1 MSQSQRELRTMQG
14 MSYRQ
19 SPAEALSGCR
29 HLRCKAFLIIVLG
42 VLMVASFPAT
52 YASALLIVGVF
63 LILLGSALA
72 FMYCV
77 ARDVGKDNPEAGQ
90 GVNRSWDRLRRQRL
104 QRRRRRNSSGRRPAN
119 AHRSSEEPGQH
130 DDDDEDDSTPPPSYE
145 TSISVEELMRCPE
158 PSDWTFLP
166 SEPPPVYFP
175 PITTLDTNHS
185 PTAADDHTETD
196 QSALP
201 IYSIS
206 REMSYTL
213 PTYEQALSESNT
225 RGTGNENDDD
235 DDTQFNTD
243 QSILVVEVDDDRHI
257 DVEQSPTVLHE
268 TSISHSHITQSL
280 TTISALSNNENSDVF
295 TQVLI

>member
-1 MSQSQRELRTMQG
+1 MPQRQRELRTMQG

-63 LILLGSALA
+63 LILLGFALA

-119 AHRSSEEPGQH
+119 AHQSSEEHNQH
-130 DDDDEDDSTPPPSYE
+130 DDDDEHDTPPPSYE

-166 SEPPPVYFP
+166 SEPPVYFP
-175 PITTLDTNHS
+175 PITALDTNHS
-185 PTAADDHTETD
+185 STAADDHTETD

-213 PTYEQALSESNT
+213 PTYEQALDESNT
-225 RGTGNENDDD
+225 PGTGNENNDD
-235 DDTQFNTD
+235 DDTQFLTD
-243 QSILVVEVDDDRHI
+243 QSIVVVEVDDDRQI
-257 DVEQSPTVLHE
+257 DAEQTSSVLRE
-268 TSISHSHITQSL
+268 TSISHSHITQPL
-280 TTISALSNNENSDVF
+280 TTISALSNNENSDTF